1 MPHQMLPS
9 LLLYILALGYT
20 PGPSNLCAFHSGI
33 HFGRRNAMR
42 IWWGF
47 LGGFAVIDTA
57 ILLITHYLGDFLGRY
72 AKWLAY
78 AGALYMVCLAVMI
91 IIRSGKP
98 KDEMAKSC
106 TFWTGFV
113 IELTNA
119 KVWMFCF
126 TALSTFV
133 LPYSSSLVELAKVA
147 VMLVLAGP
155 VANLVWLVAGSWLN
169 SLTEKYGR
177 LIDIFLA
184 CALILC
190 ALLLIF

>member
-1 MPHQMLPS
+1 
-9 LLLYILALGYT
+9 
-20 PGPSNLCAFHSGI
+20 
-33 HFGRRNAMR
+33 
-42 IWWGF
+42 
-47 LGGFAVIDTA
+47 
-57 ILLITHYLGDFLGRY
+57 
-72 AKWLAY
+72 
-78 AGALYMVCLAVMI
+78 MI

-177 LIDIFLA
+177 LIDIILA